1 MRSGL
6 RGSVMD
12 ERDSIQPAAL
22 GIMCKAPHPGTTKTR
37 LAAVVGCERA
47 ASLAACFLRDVAAV
61 VETVP
66 EHIGRRCYSVYAP
79 RGAEAA
85 LKTIIPASFR
95 FLLQEDAD
103 FGVVLSSA
111 VRRLLEAGHDCVILI
126 NADSPTPPAQLRTET
141 IIALRKPGDRV
152 VLGPTIDGGYYLIGL
167 KAPHPSLFDDIPWS
181 TSDVYRLTVA
191 RARAIGLPV
200 TALPVWYDVDDAE
213 TLAWLQ
219 DEVAGRPLPFAEPG
233 LIGGPAAVTRTY
245 LAGLQSALR

>member
-1 MRSGL
+1 
-6 RGSVMD
+6 MD

-22 GIMCKAPHPGTTKTR
+22 GIMCKAPQPGTTKTR
-37 LAAVVGCERA
+37 LAAVVGSEQA
-47 ASLAACFLRDVAAV
+47 ASLAACFLRDVATV
-61 VETVP
+61 VEAVP
-66 EHIGRRCYSVYAP
+66 ENIGRRCYGVYAP
-79 RGAEAA
+79 KTAEEV
-85 LKTIIPASFR
+85 LKTILPASFGL
-95 FLLQEDAD
+95 LLQEDAD

-111 VRRLLEAGHDCVILI
+111 IRHFLEAGHGCVVLI
-126 NADSPTPPAQLRTET
+126 NADSPTLPAQLLTET
-141 IIALRKPGDRV
+141 ITTLRKPGDRV

-213 TLAWLQ
+213 TLAWLR

-233 LIGGPAAVTRTY
+233 LKGGPAAATRTC
-245 LAGLQSALR
+245 LAGLQAALPPPVRGV